1 MSMLKKPTKATIVLL
16 EQNDF
21 DSIRAVRLGYC
32 TWRSARI
39 GFRSWRLFRHRQWFR
54 SQEPVRSLFRLQTPP
69 FTSLRRLLWLQNC
82 LPKSETFHKPAWTSN
97 SAFKRVYLWKLGS
110 WRWREE
116 RRNHSVDTGVD
127 SSVHR
132 AGTSVVLPL
141 GDRGITVLFTLVLV
155 FRWHWDNLGEIF
167 FLFRVN
173 REMLY
178 YVYIMICLLT
188 QLLCQR
194 SGPSLVV
201 VGFLFGKLVLG
212 HPSPYKGLPVFPSS
226 SFSFSFLS
234 HVSFFCLRIT

>member
-21 DSIRAVRLGYC
+21 DTIRAVRLGYC

-39 GFRSWRLFRHRQWFR
+39 GFRSWRRTWSIPIIIKLFRHRQWSR
-54 SQEPVRSLFRLQTPP
+54 NQEPVRSLFRLQTPP
-69 FTSLRRLLWLQNC
+69 FTSLRRLLWLQTC

-97 SAFKRVYLWKLGS
+97 SAVKRVYLWKLGS

-141 GDRGITVLFTLVLV
+141 GDRGGYSCQIATLYLNIKWLT
-155 FRWHWDNLGEIF
+155 WH
-167 FLFRVN
+167 
-173 REMLY
+173 
-178 YVYIMICLLT
+178 
-188 QLLCQR
+188 
-194 SGPSLVV
+194 
-201 VGFLFGKLVLG
+201 
-212 HPSPYKGLPVFPSS
+212 
-226 SFSFSFLS
+226 
-234 HVSFFCLRIT
+234 